1 LGKVNANL
9 GLVEL
14 GLKAIEYR
22 KHIKQLDKVIDTYKA
37 QLNQLQEEKEKEI
50 EILRQLQADG
60 LSVDGKVSN
69 DGIVYVK

>member
-1 LGKVNANL
+1 V
-9 GLVEL
+9 V
-14 GLKAIEYR
+14 
-22 KHIKQLDKVIDTYKA
+22 DTYKA

-60 LSVDGKVSN
+60 LNVDDKVSD